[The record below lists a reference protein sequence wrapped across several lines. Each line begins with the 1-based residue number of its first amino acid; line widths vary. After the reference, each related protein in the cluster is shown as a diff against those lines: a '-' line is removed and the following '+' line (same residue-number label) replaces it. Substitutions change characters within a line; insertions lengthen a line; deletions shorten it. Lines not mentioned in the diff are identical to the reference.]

1 MVSSRIREYVIAAS
15 SVMAVLVLVVAPVW
29 VIELAV
35 AGMAASTLYWVM
47 TCPIGQISLANGM
60 PRPLV
65 FVALLVG
72 MGVHLSAVR
81 FLGDLT
87 ANRLTLTLSL
97 LLLAGAFLGGLKR
110 VLWQPTRTPP
120 GTSAE

>member
-1 MVSSRIREYVIAAS
+1 MLSTRMREYLIAAS
-15 SVMAVLVLVVAPVW
+15 SVLAILALVVAPVW

-35 AGMAASTLYWVM
+35 AALAASTLYWVM
-47 TCPIGQISLANGM
+47 TCPIGQISLGNGM

-65 FVALLVG
+65 FAAMLVG
-72 MGVHLSAVR
+72 IGVHLSVVR
-81 FLGDLT
+81 FLSDLT

-110 VLWQPTRTPP
+110 VLWQPIRTPP